1 MFMVTPVI
9 KGWGTISGS
18 RMPVRRGLDTA
29 GGHRGNIDDKSCER
43 GGKCLKMSK
52 SCLFLFN
59 LSETGK
65 RAGRYSNGPPG
76 RVLFLLQ

>member
-9 KGWGTISGS
+9 SEWGENAF
-18 RMPVRRGLDTA
+18 RRQSA
-29 GGHRGNIDDKSCER
+29 GETRPRSYRRRRGNIDDKRGEQ

-59 LSETGK
+59 LGRTDK
-65 RAGRYSNGPPG
+65 MAGRKTA
-76 RVLFLLQ
+76 R